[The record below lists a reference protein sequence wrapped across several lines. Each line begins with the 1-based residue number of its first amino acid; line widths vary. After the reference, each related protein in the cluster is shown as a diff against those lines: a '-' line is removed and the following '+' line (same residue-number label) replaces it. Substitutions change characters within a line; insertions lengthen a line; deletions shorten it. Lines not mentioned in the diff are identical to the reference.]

1 MIQIDERLCTGCGI
15 CLDTCPREAISLQNG
30 VATLTIERCNDCGN
44 CVDVCPRGA
53 ILLVETI
60 QSTTEMVKQ
69 PTSRTSVATI
79 RPPNSLATPRTVSL
93 WPLMGSLLR
102 WASMELAPRLAD
114 VALEVWGRRTA
125 GSELSRAQ
133 GPGIAFASRSWRH
146 RHRQRGRR

>member
-1 MIQIDERLCTGCGI
+1 MIQIDERLCTGCGT

-44 CVDVCPRGA
+44 CVDVCPQGA

-60 QSTTEMVKQ
+60 QPTTEMVKQ

-93 WPLMGSLLR
+93 WPLMGSFLR
-102 WASMELAPRLAD
+102 WAGTALAPRLAN
-114 VALEVWGRRTA
+114 VALEILDRRTV
-125 GSELSRAQ
+125 GSRLSRPQ
-133 GPGIAFASRSWRH
+133 DLGTELASRGWRH
-146 RHRQRGRR
+146 RHRKRGPR